1 MSVEFESLKTLEGY
15 EPRDENRLFAYLAL
29 RNLLDTVEDYK
40 FTSRGLDVFDAGI
53 ELHISG
59 QLATRLS
66 TIRPPILVP
75 VQSPNAAS
83 PKWRRLEAKYAILEA
98 GGGFVFGDEPIS
110 HRIDIALATDEFGG
124 SGRSNRARFWH
135 RGEAPPYGH
144 QEGCRKTSKNLVVAQ
159 RKKLAVARRRG
170 SELCRK
176 GRFEEGRNRR
186 VASASTGR
194 LLAGTQRF
202 GTSGLLDRTRR
213 RLDPPSRGEM
223 GRAGPHQQEQKDKIC
238 ELRIRLFDRLT
249 KSAGPKG
256 VRTPLPRV
264 FQNASQARS
273 NALPA
278 RPYSRLVCRARMV
291 SAVSPRRSR
300 SSSTM
305 ISNRMNSAPS

>member
-110 HRIDIALATDEFGG
+110 HRIDIALATDEL
-124 SGRSNRARFWH
+124 
-135 RGEAPPYGH
+135 GEAGDPIEPVFGIEVKRH
-144 QEGCRKTSKNLVVAQ
+144 LTDIKKDVEKLRRILLLHREKNWPLRAGAVLSFAEKVGSKRDEIDV
-159 RKKLAVARRRG
+159 
-170 SELCRK
+170 
-176 GRFEEGRNRR
+176 
-186 VASASTGR
+186 
-194 LLAGTQRF
+194 LL
-202 GTSGLLDRTRR
+202 RR
-213 RLDPPSRGEM
+213 RLVDFSQEHKDLELQACWIEREDAWILHPEGRWDEQDPTNKSKKTRY
-223 GRAGPHQQEQKDKIC
+223 ASC
-238 ELRIRLFDRLT
+238 VFVSLT
-249 KSAGPKG
+249 G
-256 VRTPLPRV
+256 
-264 FQNASQARS
+264 
-273 NALPA
+273 
-278 RPYSRLVCRARMV
+278 
-291 SAVSPRRSR
+291 
-300 SSSTM
+300 
-305 ISNRMNSAPS
+305 